1 MTRLSS
7 RLACVACAL
16 TSLMAFS
23 GQAESAVR
31 PYAASGTAQFT
42 SPTDFVGIGYAT
54 HLGRYLEEGTV
65 AFSPTNNPAV
75 LQVDGT
81 IVYSAASG
89 EDLHAVVTGELN
101 GLTGAITATVSYLG
115 GTGRFAAAS
124 GSASLAGQMQPDGT
138 ISVTVTGT
146 IDY

>member
-1 MTRLSS
+1 MSHFAS
-7 RLACVACAL
+7 RLVCAACAL
-16 TSLMAFS
+16 ISLTAFS
-23 GQAESAVR
+23 DRAEAAVR

-42 SPTDFVGIGYAT
+42 SPTEFVGVGYAT
-54 HLGRYLEEGTV
+54 HLGRYLEAGTV
-65 AFSPTNNPAV
+65 AFSPTSNPAV
-75 LQVDGT
+75 LHVDGA

-89 EDLHAVVTGELN
+89 EDLHAVVAGELN

-115 GTGRFAAAS
+115 GTGRFASAS

-138 ISVTVTGT
+138 ISVTVTGS